1 MQLKMVLF
9 ATGLLAVGLAA
20 CNEQTAAV
28 APEAASP
35 YKPTA
40 TIQDIMDAQVDP
52 AADEIWNSVASIV
65 TPNGVEEKV
74 PRTDEEWE
82 ALKLKAFLVIE
93 GGNLLAMPG
102 RRVAPEGAPLD
113 PAELAGE
120 TPDDIQK
127 AMATNRSAWDRLA
140 MGLHDAGLEVM
151 AAIQAKNAQQ
161 LIDAGEKLDTACEN
175 CHSTFWYPNAP
186 PLLNDYDAPG
196 EPVTGTPGSKPGDY
210 AIPGSK

>member
-1 MQLKMVLF
+1 MQPKIVLS
-9 ATGLLAVGLAA
+9 AAALLLAGLAA
-20 CNEQTAAV
+20 CTEETAV
-28 APEAASP
+28 APESL

-65 TPNGVEEKV
+65 TPTGVEEKQ

-127 AMATNRSAWDRLA
+127 AMAANRAAWVQLS

-151 AAIQAKNAQQ
+151 KAIEAKSPQQ
-161 LIDAGEKLDTACEN
+161 LVDAGEILDTACEN

-186 PLLNDYDAPG
+186 PLLNDYNAPG
-196 EPVTGTPGSKPGDY
+196 EPVAG
-210 AIPGSK
+210 IPGSQPGESASGTTVSK

>member
-1 MQLKMVLF
+1 MQPKMVLF
-9 ATGLLAVGLAA
+9 AAGLLVSGLAA
-20 CNEQTAAV
+20 CTEQTTTAV
-28 APEAASP
+28 APEESP

-40 TIQDIMDAQVDP
+40 TIQDLMDAQVDP

-65 TPNGVEEKV
+65 TANGVEEKQ

-120 TPDDIQK
+120 TPEDIQK
-127 AMATNRSAWDRLA
+127 AMETNREAWVNLA

-151 AAIQAKNAQQ
+151 AAIEAKSPQQ
-161 LIDAGEKLDTACEN
+161 LIDAGERLDTACEN
-175 CHSTFWYPNAP
+175 CHMTFWYPNAP
-186 PLLNDYDAPG
+186 PRLQTY
-196 EPVTGTPGSKPGDY
+196 EGD
-210 AIPGSK
+210 K